1 MSRSTRSEGR
11 APFPLGMSES
21 VIDVLDRGE
30 DNDLRRKLRRRL
42 SILSVSLTMST
53 STASEETDLRN
64 RYLFLKSTETGLLQ
78 EGAVERE
85 EGLQRK
91 DAEGLGDVELLVVL
105 VVAFAAIQH
114 YRFKGEGKPTELLIE
129 NKTRAIALR
138 TVPIVKHK
146 WSVNDCVK
154 QKVKM

>member
-1 MSRSTRSEGR
+1 M
-11 APFPLGMSES
+11 
-21 VIDVLDRGE
+21 
-30 DNDLRRKLRRRL
+30 
-42 SILSVSLTMST
+42 
-53 STASEETDLRN
+53 
-64 RYLFLKSTETGLLQ
+64 
-78 EGAVERE
+78 ERE

-91 DAEGLGDVELLVVL
+91 DAESLGDVELLVVL

-138 TVPIVKHK
+138 TVHIVKHK
-146 WSVNDCVK
+146 RSVNDCVK